1 MKSTMS
7 PLPRL
12 NRARIAF
19 AHDTVMAALSFPLSM
34 YLRLGDFFY
43 FYLGEYIFA
52 ASLAFAAISAPIF
65 LYSRMYR
72 GIWAYASIE
81 DLAAITKGV
90 TLSILIFLPALFLF
104 TRLEQLPR
112 SLPLIQWF
120 ILMALLG
127 GPRFLYRV
135 LKDRRLE
142 NILKRSN
149 HQRVPVMLIGA
160 GDAAE
165 LFIRQHNRDRNA
177 PYSVVAILDDKGGRV
192 GRSIHGVP
200 IVAGLEELSDTLASG
215 RHGQMQKLILTH
227 NDMEGAEV
235 RRIFDLAEAHGCTL
249 SRLPRVTQL
258 QTGLKEKIEAQPIAV
273 EDLLGR
279 PQTKLDRE
287 AMGVL
292 IAGQNVL
299 VTGAG
304 GSIGSELV
312 RQIAGF
318 APASITLL
326 DSSEFGLYEIDR
338 ELEQANPKLTR
349 YAVLGDVRDRTRLY
363 QLVKSHAPSLVFHAA
378 ALKHV
383 PMVEQNPLEG
393 ILTNVI
399 GSRNVADACLA
410 HKVQTMVLISTD
422 KAVNPPNIMGATKR
436 FAESYCQALDIKAQ
450 KENGTRF
457 VTVRFG
463 NVLGSTG
470 SVVPLFQKQLASGG
484 PLTVT
489 HPEVTRY
496 FMTTREAVELVLQ
509 ASAAGRSNN
518 EDVGRINVLEMGE
531 PVRIFELAE
540 QMIRLAG
547 MQPDKD
553 IEIRITGLRPG
564 EKLHEELLH
573 ESEELLPTGSAAI
586 LLAAPRTSDL
596 STLRDALDKLETA
609 ARNRQ
614 REEALQIL
622 CTIVPEYTG
631 PGTTSAAIV

>member
-1 MKSTMS
+1 MN
-7 PLPRL
+7 PLPSL
-12 NRARIAF
+12 NRARIAL
-19 AHDTVMAALSFPLSM
+19 AHDTIMAAISFPLSM
-34 YLRLGDFFY
+34 YLRLGDFYY
-43 FYLGEYIFA
+43 FYLGDYILT
-52 ASLAFAAISAPIF
+52 ASMAFAAISAPIF

-142 NILKRSN
+142 NIFKRSN
-149 HQRVPVMLIGA
+149 HRRVPVMLIGA

-200 IVAGLEELSDTLASG
+200 IVAGLEELSDMLASG

-227 NDMEGAEV
+227 NDMDGAEV
-235 RRIFDLAEAHGCTL
+235 RKIFDLAEAHGCNL

-258 QTGLKEKIEAQPIAV
+258 QTGLDEKIEAQPIAV

-287 AMGVL
+287 TMGVL

-299 VTGAG
+299 ITGAG
-304 GSIGSELV
+304 GSIGTELV
-312 RQIAGF
+312 RQIARF
-318 APASITLL
+318 SPASITLL
-326 DSSEFGLYEIDR
+326 DSSEFNLYEIDQ
-338 ELEQANPKLTR
+338 ELEKVNPKLPR
-349 YAVLGDVRDRTRLY
+349 YAVLGDVRDRIRLN
-363 QLVKSHAPSLVFHAA
+363 QLFESHAPTLVFHAA

-410 HKVQTMVLISTD
+410 HKVQMMVLISTD

-436 FAESYCQALDIKAQ
+436 LAESYCQALDIEAQ

-518 EDVGRINVLEMGE
+518 EDVGHINVLEMGE

-547 MQPDKD
+547 MQPNKD

-573 ESEELLPTGSAAI
+573 ESEELLPTLSAGI
-586 LLAAPRTSDL
+586 LLAAPRTSDI

-609 ARNRQ
+609 AKNRQ
-614 REEALQIL
+614 REEAMQIL

-631 PGTTSAAIV
+631 PAATSAAIV

>member
-1 MKSTMS
+1 MKSAMN
-7 PLPRL
+7 PLPSL
-12 NRARIAF
+12 NRARIAL
-19 AHDTVMAALSFPLSM
+19 AHDTIMAAISFPLSM
-34 YLRLGDFFY
+34 YLRLGDFYY
-43 FYLGEYIFA
+43 FYLGDYILT
-52 ASLAFAAISAPIF
+52 ASMAFAAISAPIF

-142 NILKRSN
+142 NIFKRSN
-149 HQRVPVMLIGA
+149 HRRVPVMLIGA

-200 IVAGLEELSDTLASG
+200 IVAGLEELSDMLASG

-227 NDMEGAEV
+227 NDMDGAEV
-235 RRIFDLAEAHGCTL
+235 RKIFDLAEAHGCSL

-258 QTGLKEKIEAQPIAV
+258 QTGLDEKIEAQPIAV

-279 PQTKLDRE
+279 PQTKLDRKT
-287 AMGVL
+287 MGVL
-292 IAGQNVL
+292 IAGQNTL
-299 VTGAG
+299 ITGAG
-304 GSIGSELV
+304 GSIGTELV
-312 RQIAGF
+312 RQIARF
-318 APASITLL
+318 SPASITLL
-326 DSSEFGLYEIDR
+326 DSSEFNLYEIDQ
-338 ELEQANPKLTR
+338 ELEKVNPKLPR
-349 YAVLGDVRDRTRLY
+349 YAILGDVRDRIRLN
-363 QLVKSHAPSLVFHAA
+363 QLFESHAPTLVFHAA

-410 HKVQTMVLISTD
+410 HKVQMMVLISTD

-436 FAESYCQALDIKAQ
+436 LAESYCQALDIEAQ

-518 EDVGRINVLEMGE
+518 EDVGHINVLEMGE

-547 MQPDKD
+547 MQPNKD

-573 ESEELLPTGSAAI
+573 ESEELLPTLSAGI
-586 LLAAPRTSDL
+586 LLAAPRTSDI

-609 ARNRQ
+609 AKNRH
-614 REEALQIL
+614 REEAMQIL

-631 PGTTSAAIV
+631 PAATSAAIV

>member
-1 MKSTMS
+1 MS
-7 PLPRL
+7 PLPSL

-19 AHDTVMAALSFPLSM
+19 AHDTIMAAISFPLSM
-34 YLRLGDFFY
+34 YLRLGDFYY
-43 FYLGEYIFA
+43 FYLGEYIVG

-90 TLSILIFLPALFLF
+90 TLSILVFLPALFLF
-104 TRLEQLPR
+104 TRLEELPR

-127 GPRFLYRV
+127 GPRFLYRI

-142 NILKRSN
+142 NILKSSDHR
-149 HQRVPVMLIGA
+149 RVPVMLIGA

-200 IVAGLEELSDTLASG
+200 IVAGLDELSDTLASG
-215 RHGQMQKLILTH
+215 DHGQLQKLILTN
-227 NDMEGAEV
+227 NDIDGAEV

-258 QTGLKEKIEAQPIAV
+258 ETGLDEKIEAQPIAV

-279 PQTKLDRE
+279 PQAKLDRE
-287 AMGVL
+287 SMAVL
-292 IAGQNVL
+292 ISDQNVL
-299 VTGAG
+299 ITGAG

-312 RQIAGF
+312 RQVAGF
-318 APASITLL
+318 SPASITLL
-326 DSSEFGLYEIDR
+326 DSSEFNLYQIDQ
-338 ELEQANPKLTR
+338 ELERARPDLPR
-349 YAVLGDVRDRTRLY
+349 YAVLGDVRDQTRLK
-363 QLVKSHAPSLVFHAA
+363 QLFASHAPTLVFHAA

-410 HKVQTMVLISTD
+410 HNVQTMVLISTD
-422 KAVNPPNIMGATKR
+422 KAVNPPNVMGATKR
-436 FAESYCQALDIKAQ
+436 LAESYCQALDIEAQ
-450 KENGTRF
+450 TQDRTRF

-489 HPEVTRY
+489 DPEVTRY

-547 MQPDKD
+547 MQPGKD

-573 ESEELLPTGSAAI
+573 ESEELLPTRSAGI
-586 LLAAPRTSDL
+586 LLAAPRTNDI
-596 STLRDALDKLETA
+596 STLRNELDKLEAA

-614 REEALQIL
+614 REEAMDIL
-622 CTIVPEYTG
+622 RRIVPEYAG
-631 PGTTSAAIV
+631 PTKTSAAIV

>member
-1 MKSTMS
+1 MN
-7 PLPRL
+7 PLPSL
-12 NRARIAF
+12 NRARIAL
-19 AHDTVMAALSFPLSM
+19 AHDTIMAAISFPLSM
-34 YLRLGDFFY
+34 YLRLGDFYY
-43 FYLGEYIFA
+43 FYLGDYILT
-52 ASLAFAAISAPIF
+52 ASMAFAAISAPIF

-142 NILKRSN
+142 NIFKRSN
-149 HQRVPVMLIGA
+149 HRRVPVMLIGA

-200 IVAGLEELSDTLASG
+200 IVAGLEELSDMLASG

-227 NDMEGAEV
+227 NDMDGAEV
-235 RRIFDLAEAHGCTL
+235 RKIFDLAEAHGCNL

-258 QTGLKEKIEAQPIAV
+258 QTGLDEKIEAQPIAV

-287 AMGVL
+287 TMGVL

-299 VTGAG
+299 ITGAG
-304 GSIGSELV
+304 GSIGTELV
-312 RQIAGF
+312 RQIARF
-318 APASITLL
+318 SPASITLL
-326 DSSEFGLYEIDR
+326 DSSEFNLYEIDQ
-338 ELEQANPKLTR
+338 ELEEVNPKLPR
-349 YAVLGDVRDRTRLY
+349 YAVLGDVRDRIRLN
-363 QLVKSHAPSLVFHAA
+363 QLFESHAPTLVFHAA

-410 HKVQTMVLISTD
+410 HKVQMMVLISTD

-436 FAESYCQALDIKAQ
+436 LAESYCQALDIEAQ

-518 EDVGRINVLEMGE
+518 EDVGHINVLEMGE

-547 MQPDKD
+547 MQPNKD

-573 ESEELLPTGSAAI
+573 ESEELLPTLSAGI
-586 LLAAPRTSDL
+586 LLAAPRTSDI

-609 ARNRQ
+609 AKNRQ
-614 REEALQIL
+614 REEAMQIL

-631 PGTTSAAIV
+631 PAATSAAIV

>member
-1 MKSTMS
+1 MKSSMS
-7 PLPRL
+7 PLPNL

-19 AHDTVMAALSFPLSM
+19 AHDTVMAAISFPLSM
-34 YLRLGDFFY
+34 YLRLGDFYY
-43 FYLGEYIFA
+43 FYLGEYIFG

-81 DLAAITKGV
+81 DLAVITKGV

-135 LKDRRLE
+135 MKDRRLE

-149 HQRVPVMLIGA
+149 HRRVPVMLIGA

-165 LFIRQHNRDRNA
+165 LFIRQNNRDRNA

-200 IVAGLEELSDTLASG
+200 IVAGLEDLSDTLASG
-215 RHGQMQKLILTH
+215 QHGQMQKLILTH
-227 NDMEGAEV
+227 NDMDGAEV

-258 QTGLKEKIEAQPIAV
+258 QTGLDEKIEAQPIAV

-318 APASITLL
+318 LPASITLL
-326 DSSEFGLYEIDR
+326 DSSEFNLYEVDQ
-338 ELEQANPKLTR
+338 ELERANPTLPR
-349 YAVLGDVRDRTRLY
+349 YAVLGDVRDRTRLD
-363 QLVKSHAPSLVFHAA
+363 QLFESHAPTLVFHAA

-399 GSRNVADACLA
+399 GSRNVADACLT
-410 HKVQTMVLISTD
+410 HKIQTMVLISTD
-422 KAVNPPNIMGATKR
+422 KAVNPPNVMGATKR
-436 FAESYCQALDIKAQ
+436 LAESYCQALDIEAQ
-450 KENGTRF
+450 KEIGTRF

-518 EDVGRINVLEMGE
+518 EDVGRINVLEMGK

-547 MQPDKD
+547 MQPERD

-573 ESEELLPTGSAAI
+573 ESEELLPTRSAGI
-586 LLAAPRTSDL
+586 LLAAPRTSDI
-596 STLRDALDKLETA
+596 STLRDALDKLEIA

-614 REEALQIL
+614 REEAMQIL
-622 CTIVPEYTG
+622 CTIVPEYSRPAKTG
-631 PGTTSAAIV
+631 TAIV

>member
-1 MKSTMS
+1 MN
-7 PLPRL
+7 PLPSL
-12 NRARIAF
+12 NRARIAL
-19 AHDTVMAALSFPLSM
+19 AHDTIMAAISFPLSM
-34 YLRLGDFFY
+34 YLRLGDFYY
-43 FYLGEYIFA
+43 FYLGDYILT
-52 ASLAFAAISAPIF
+52 ASMAFAAISAPIF

-142 NILKRSN
+142 NIFKRSN
-149 HQRVPVMLIGA
+149 HRRVPVMLIGA

-227 NDMEGAEV
+227 NDMDGAEV
-235 RRIFDLAEAHGCTL
+235 RKIFDLAEAHGCNL

-258 QTGLKEKIEAQPIAV
+258 QTGLDEKIEAQPIAV

-287 AMGVL
+287 TMGVL

-299 VTGAG
+299 ITGAG
-304 GSIGSELV
+304 GSIGTELV
-312 RQIAGF
+312 RQIARF
-318 APASITLL
+318 SPASITLL
-326 DSSEFGLYEIDR
+326 DSSEFNLYEIDQ
-338 ELEQANPKLTR
+338 ELEKVNPKLPR
-349 YAVLGDVRDRTRLY
+349 YAVLGDVRDRIRLN
-363 QLVKSHAPSLVFHAA
+363 QLFESHAPTLVFHAA

-410 HKVQTMVLISTD
+410 HKVQMMVLISTD

-436 FAESYCQALDIKAQ
+436 LAESYCQALDIEAQ

-518 EDVGRINVLEMGE
+518 EDVGHINVLEMGE

-547 MQPDKD
+547 MQPNKD

-573 ESEELLPTGSAAI
+573 ESEELLPTLSAGI
-586 LLAAPRTSDL
+586 LLAAPRTSDI

-609 ARNRQ
+609 AKNRQ
-614 REEALQIL
+614 REEAMQIL

-631 PGTTSAAIV
+631 PAATSAAIV

>member
-1 MKSTMS
+1 MS

-547 MQPDKD
+547 MQPNKD

-573 ESEELLPTGSAAI
+573 ESEELLPTLSAGI
-586 LLAAPRTSDL
+586 LLAAPRTSDI

-609 ARNRQ
+609 ARNRH

>member
-1 MKSTMS
+1 MS
-7 PLPRL
+7 PLPNL

-19 AHDTVMAALSFPLSM
+19 AHDTVMAAISFPLSM
-34 YLRLGDFFY
+34 YLRLGDFYY
-43 FYLGEYIFA
+43 FYLGEYIFG

-81 DLAAITKGV
+81 DLAVITKGV

-135 LKDRRLE
+135 MKDRRLE

-149 HQRVPVMLIGA
+149 HRRVPVMLIGA

-165 LFIRQHNRDRNA
+165 LFIRQNNRDRNA

-200 IVAGLEELSDTLASG
+200 IVAGLEDLSDTLASG
-215 RHGQMQKLILTH
+215 QHGQMQKLILTH
-227 NDMEGAEV
+227 NDMDGAEV

-258 QTGLKEKIEAQPIAV
+258 QTGLDEKIEAQPIAV

-318 APASITLL
+318 LPASITLL
-326 DSSEFGLYEIDR
+326 DSSEFNLYEVDQ
-338 ELEQANPKLTR
+338 ELERANPTLPR
-349 YAVLGDVRDRTRLY
+349 YAVLGDVRDRTRLD
-363 QLVKSHAPSLVFHAA
+363 QLFESHAPTLVFHAA

-399 GSRNVADACLA
+399 GSRNVADACLT
-410 HKVQTMVLISTD
+410 HKIQTMVLISTD
-422 KAVNPPNIMGATKR
+422 KAVNPPNVMGATKR
-436 FAESYCQALDIKAQ
+436 LAESYCQALDIEAQ
-450 KENGTRF
+450 KEIGTRF

-518 EDVGRINVLEMGE
+518 EDVGRINVLEMGK

-547 MQPDKD
+547 MQPERD

-573 ESEELLPTGSAAI
+573 ESEELLPTRSAGI
-586 LLAAPRTSDL
+586 LLAAPRTSDI
-596 STLRDALDKLETA
+596 STLRDALDKLEIA

-614 REEALQIL
+614 REEAMQIL
-622 CTIVPEYTG
+622 CTIVPEYSRPAKTG
-631 PGTTSAAIV
+631 TAIV

>member
-1 MKSTMS
+1 MAQHYEVVDESASKSKPRPHRFCPRHGHGSDLVSTVYVPAAWRFLLFLS
-7 PLPRL
+7 RRIYLWGQFGVCGYISAYFPLFPHVQRHLGVCL
-12 NRARIAF
+12 NRRPGCNHKGCDALNPNLSSSTIPLHAVGAIA
-19 AHDTVMAALSFPLSM
+19 TIAATDPMVHFDGSAGRTTLPIPGTERST
-34 YLRLGDFFY
+34 
-43 FYLGEYIFA
+43 LGEHF
-52 ASLAFAAISAPIF
+52 
-65 LYSRMYR
+65 
-72 GIWAYASIE
+72 E
-81 DLAAITKGV
+81 
-90 TLSILIFLPALFLF
+90 ALQPP
-104 TRLEQLPR
+104 E
-112 SLPLIQWF
+112 
-120 ILMALLG
+120 
-127 GPRFLYRV
+127 GPG
-135 LKDRRLE
+135 
-142 NILKRSN
+142 
-149 HQRVPVMLIGA
+149 H
-160 GDAAE
+160 
-165 LFIRQHNRDRNA
+165 
-177 PYSVVAILDDKGGRV
+177 V
-192 GRSIHGVP
+192 GR
-200 IVAGLEELSDTLASG
+200 
-215 RHGQMQKLILTH
+215 MQKLILTH
-227 NDMEGAEV
+227 NDMDGAEV

-258 QTGLKEKIEAQPIAV
+258 QTGLDEKIEAQPIAV

-318 APASITLL
+318 LPASITLL
-326 DSSEFGLYEIDR
+326 DSSEFNLYEIDQ
-338 ELEQANPKLTR
+338 ELERANPKLPR
-349 YAVLGDVRDRTRLY
+349 YAVLGDVRDRTRLD
-363 QLVKSHAPSLVFHAA
+363 QLFESHAPTLVFHAA

-399 GSRNVADACLA
+399 GSRNVADACLT

-422 KAVNPPNIMGATKR
+422 KAVNPPNVMGATKR
-436 FAESYCQALDIKAQ
+436 LAESYCQALDIEAQ
-450 KENGTRF
+450 KEIGTRF

-489 HPEVTRY
+489 HAEVTRY

-518 EDVGRINVLEMGE
+518 EDVGRINVLEMGK

-547 MQPDKD
+547 MQPEKD

-573 ESEELLPTGSAAI
+573 ESEELLPTGSAGI
-586 LLAAPRTSDL
+586 LLAAPRTSDI
-596 STLRDALDKLETA
+596 STLREALDKLEIA

-614 REEALQIL
+614 RDEAMQIL

-631 PGTTSAAIV
+631 PATTSAAIV

>member
-1 MKSTMS
+1 MN
-7 PLPRL
+7 PLPSL
-12 NRARIAF
+12 NRARIAL
-19 AHDTVMAALSFPLSM
+19 AHDTIMAAISFPLSM
-34 YLRLGDFFY
+34 YLRLGDFYY
-43 FYLGEYIFA
+43 FYLGDYILT
-52 ASLAFAAISAPIF
+52 ASMAFAAISAPIF

-142 NILKRSN
+142 NIFKRSN
-149 HQRVPVMLIGA
+149 HRRVPVMLIGA

-227 NDMEGAEV
+227 NDMDGAEV
-235 RRIFDLAEAHGCTL
+235 RKIFDLAEAHGCNL

-258 QTGLKEKIEAQPIAV
+258 QTGLDEKIEAQPIAV

-287 AMGVL
+287 TMGVL
-292 IAGQNVL
+292 IAGKNVL
-299 VTGAG
+299 ITGAG
-304 GSIGSELV
+304 GSIGTELV
-312 RQIAGF
+312 RQIARF
-318 APASITLL
+318 SPASITLL
-326 DSSEFGLYEIDR
+326 DSSEFNLYEIDQ
-338 ELEQANPKLTR
+338 ELEKVNPKLPR
-349 YAVLGDVRDRTRLY
+349 YAVLGDVRDRIRLN
-363 QLVKSHAPSLVFHAA
+363 QLFESHAPTLVFHAA

-410 HKVQTMVLISTD
+410 HKVQMMVLISTD

-436 FAESYCQALDIKAQ
+436 LAESYCQALDIEAQ

-518 EDVGRINVLEMGE
+518 EDVGHINVLEMGE

-547 MQPDKD
+547 MQPNKD

-573 ESEELLPTGSAAI
+573 ESEELLPTLSAGI
-586 LLAAPRTSDL
+586 LLAAPRTSDI

-609 ARNRQ
+609 AKNRQ
-614 REEALQIL
+614 REEAMQIL

-631 PGTTSAAIV
+631 PAAISAAIV

>member
-1 MKSTMS
+1 MS
-7 PLPRL
+7 PLPNL

-19 AHDTVMAALSFPLSM
+19 AHDTVMAAISFPLSM
-34 YLRLGDFFY
+34 YLRLGDFYY
-43 FYLGEYIFA
+43 FYLGEYIFG

-81 DLAAITKGV
+81 DLAVITKGV

-135 LKDRRLE
+135 MKDRRLE

-149 HQRVPVMLIGA
+149 HRRVPVMLIGA

-227 NDMEGAEV
+227 NDMDGAEV

-258 QTGLKEKIEAQPIAV
+258 QTGLDEKIEAQPIAV

-318 APASITLL
+318 LPASITLL
-326 DSSEFGLYEIDR
+326 DSSEFNLYEVDQ
-338 ELEQANPKLTR
+338 ELERANPTLPR
-349 YAVLGDVRDRTRLY
+349 YAVLGDVRDRTRLD
-363 QLVKSHAPSLVFHAA
+363 QLFESHAPTLVFHAA

-399 GSRNVADACLA
+399 GSRNVADACLT
-410 HKVQTMVLISTD
+410 HKIQTMVLISTD
-422 KAVNPPNIMGATKR
+422 KAVNPPNVMGATKR
-436 FAESYCQALDIKAQ
+436 LAESYCQALDIEAQ
-450 KENGTRF
+450 KEIGTRF

-518 EDVGRINVLEMGE
+518 EDVGRINVLEMGK

-547 MQPDKD
+547 MQPERD

-573 ESEELLPTGSAAI
+573 ESEELLPTRSAGI
-586 LLAAPRTSDL
+586 LLAAPRTSDI
-596 STLRDALDKLETA
+596 STLRDALDKLEIA

-614 REEALQIL
+614 REEAMQIL
-622 CTIVPEYTG
+622 CTIVPEYSRPAKTG
-631 PGTTSAAIV
+631 TAIV

>member
-1 MKSTMS
+1 MN
-7 PLPRL
+7 PLPSL
-12 NRARIAF
+12 NRARIAL
-19 AHDTVMAALSFPLSM
+19 AHDTIMAAISFPLSM
-34 YLRLGDFFY
+34 YLRLGDFYY
-43 FYLGEYIFA
+43 FYLGDYILT
-52 ASLAFAAISAPIF
+52 ASMAFAAISAPIF

-90 TLSILIFLPALFLF
+90 TLSILIFLPALFLL

-142 NILKRSN
+142 NIFKRSN
-149 HQRVPVMLIGA
+149 HRRVPVMLIGA

-165 LFIRQHNRDRNA
+165 LFIRQQNRDRNA

-200 IVAGLEELSDTLASG
+200 IVAGLEELSDMLASG

-227 NDMEGAEV
+227 NDMDGAEV
-235 RRIFDLAEAHGCTL
+235 RKIFDLAEAHGCSL

-258 QTGLKEKIEAQPIAV
+258 QTGLDEKIEAQPIAV

-287 AMGVL
+287 TMGVL
-292 IAGQNVL
+292 IAEQNVL
-299 VTGAG
+299 ITGAG
-304 GSIGSELV
+304 GSIGTELV
-312 RQIAGF
+312 RQIARF
-318 APASITLL
+318 SPASITLL
-326 DSSEFGLYEIDR
+326 DSSEFNLYEIDQ
-338 ELEQANPKLTR
+338 ELEKVNPKLPR
-349 YAVLGDVRDRTRLY
+349 YAVLGDVRDRIRLN
-363 QLVKSHAPSLVFHAA
+363 QLFESHAPTLVFHAA

-410 HKVQTMVLISTD
+410 HKVQMMVLISTD

-436 FAESYCQALDIKAQ
+436 LAESYCQALDIEAQ

-518 EDVGRINVLEMGE
+518 EDVGHINVLEMGE

-547 MQPDKD
+547 MQPNKD

-573 ESEELLPTGSAAI
+573 ESEELLPTLSAGI
-586 LLAAPRTSDL
+586 LLAAPRTSDI

-609 ARNRQ
+609 SKNRQ
-614 REEALQIL
+614 REEAMQIL
-622 CTIVPEYTG
+622 CKIVPEYTG
-631 PGTTSAAIV
+631 PAAISAAIV

>member
-7 PLPRL
+7 PLPSF

-19 AHDTVMAALSFPLSM
+19 AHDTFMAALSFPLSM
-34 YLRLGDFFY
+34 YLRLGDFYY
-43 FYLGEYIFA
+43 FYIGEYILA
-52 ASLAFAAISAPIF
+52 ASFAFAAISAPIF

-142 NILKRSN
+142 NIFKRSN

-215 RHGQMQKLILTH
+215 RHGRMQKLILTH
-227 NDMEGAEV
+227 NDMDGAEV

-258 QTGLKEKIEAQPIAV
+258 QTGLDEKIEAQPIAV

-279 PQTKLDRE
+279 PQTKHDRE
-287 AMGVL
+287 AMGAL

-318 APASITLL
+318 SPASITLL
-326 DSSEFGLYEIDR
+326 DSSEFSLYEIDQ
-338 ELEQANPKLTR
+338 ELEQANPKLSR
-349 YAVLGDVRDRTRLY
+349 YAVLGDVRDRTRLD
-363 QLVKSHAPSLVFHAA
+363 QLIESHAPSLVFHAA

-410 HKVQTMVLISTD
+410 HKVQTMILISTD

-436 FAESYCQALDIKAQ
+436 LAESYCQALDIEAQ

-489 HPEVTRY
+489 HTEVTRY

-509 ASAAGRSNN
+509 ASAVGRSND

-531 PVRIFELAE
+531 PVRIYELAE

-547 MQPDKD
+547 MQPEKD

-573 ESEELLPTGSAAI
+573 ESEELLSTGSAGI
-586 LLAAPRTSDL
+586 LLAAPRTSDI
-596 STLRDALDKLETA
+596 STLRDALDKLEVA

-614 REEALQIL
+614 RDEAMQIL
-622 CTIVPEYTG
+622 CTVVPEYTG
-631 PGTTSAAIV
+631 PATTSAAIV

>member
-1 MKSTMS
+1 MN
-7 PLPRL
+7 PLPSL
-12 NRARIAF
+12 NRARIAL
-19 AHDTVMAALSFPLSM
+19 AHDTIMAAISFPLSM
-34 YLRLGDFFY
+34 YLRLGDFYY
-43 FYLGEYIFA
+43 FYLGDYILT
-52 ASLAFAAISAPIF
+52 ASMAFAAISAPIF

-142 NILKRSN
+142 NIFKRSN
-149 HQRVPVMLIGA
+149 HRRVPVMLIGA

-227 NDMEGAEV
+227 NDMDGAEV
-235 RRIFDLAEAHGCTL
+235 RKIFDLAEAHGCNL

-258 QTGLKEKIEAQPIAV
+258 QTGLDEKIEAQPIAV

-287 AMGVL
+287 TMGVL

-299 VTGAG
+299 ITGAG
-304 GSIGSELV
+304 GSIGTELV
-312 RQIAGF
+312 RQIARF
-318 APASITLL
+318 SPASITLL
-326 DSSEFGLYEIDR
+326 DSSEFNLYEIDQ
-338 ELEQANPKLTR
+338 ELEKVNPKLPR
-349 YAVLGDVRDRTRLY
+349 YAVLGDVRDRIRLN
-363 QLVKSHAPSLVFHAA
+363 QLFESHAPTLVFHAA

-410 HKVQTMVLISTD
+410 HKVQMMVLISTD

-436 FAESYCQALDIKAQ
+436 LAESYCQALDIEAQ

-518 EDVGRINVLEMGE
+518 EDVGHINVLEMGE

-547 MQPDKD
+547 MQPNKD

-573 ESEELLPTGSAAI
+573 ESEELLPTLSAGI
-586 LLAAPRTSDL
+586 LLAAPRTSDI

-609 ARNRQ
+609 AKNRQ
-614 REEALQIL
+614 REEAMQIL

-631 PGTTSAAIV
+631 PAAISAAIV